1 MARNQPHDASKIHSP
16 TLINPGHDAIDRSEL
31 RIRDPYIVEYDD
43 RYLLFGTTDPS
54 PWNGPGVGFDRYESG
69 DLEQWTGP
77 FPAFRPSPGFW
88 GETQF
93 WAPEVHSYNGA
104 WWMFATFADH
114 AGRRGTQVLAATGP
128 DGLFQPWS
136 DGPVTPSE
144 WMCLDGTLFVDP
156 SGAPW
161 LVFCHEWLQA
171 GDGAIYAQRLSDD
184 LRTSRG
190 SPTLLFT
197 ASQAPWTR
205 PFRNA
210 ATGYDDHAYIT
221 DGPFVVHDDAG
232 LALLW
237 SSGGEG
243 GYSVGVARSSTGL
256 ITGPWVHQ
264 PQPLVAADGGHAML
278 LATRGDRFLIFHQ
291 PNELPFERL
300 TIERVAEASG
310 IYRIP
315 ADREIL

>member
-1 MARNQPHDASKIHSP
+1 MAHEKPEAASEIHSP
-16 TLINPGHDAIDRSEL
+16 LHTNPRPGVLSRSEL
-31 RIRDPYIVEYDD
+31 RIRDPFIVEYND

-54 PWNGPGVGFDRYESG
+54 PWNGPGVGFDRYESD
-69 DLEQWTGP
+69 DLENWTGP

-104 WWMFATFADH
+104 WWMFATFADD
-114 AGRRGTQVLAATGP
+114 AGRRGTQVLAGPGP
-128 DGLFQPWS
+128 DGLFVPWS

-144 WMCLDGTLFVDP
+144 WMCLDGTLFVDD
-156 SGAPW
+156 SGEPW

-171 GDGAIYAQRLSDD
+171 GQGAIYAQRLEAD
-184 LRTSRG
+184 LRNSLG
-190 SPTLLFT
+190 SPVLLFH

-205 PFRNA
+205 PFHHA
-210 ATGYDDHAYIT
+210 ATGYDDHAFIT
-221 DGPFVVHDDAG
+221 DGPFVIHDDAG

-264 PQPLVAADGGHAML
+264 PQPLVASDGGHAML
-278 LATRGDRFLIFHQ
+278 LATRGARFLIFHQ

-300 TIERVAEASG
+300 TIERVAETSG

-315 ADREIL
+315 AAGPPN